1 MKKFKLTA
9 LVTVSVYTTVEA
21 NSIEEAKEI
30 AQDRGFM
37 SISSNG
43 GDTENDSWI
52 CEELDGFPNDINEE

>member
-1 MKKFKLTA
+1 M
-9 LVTVSVYTTVEA
+9 VTVSVYTTVEA
-21 NSIEEAKEI
+21 NSIEEAKKI

-43 GDTENDSWI
+43 GGTENDSWI